1 MGAVPSVAPNPQLLT
16 LQTTSQQLKNE
27 ELSLV
32 RLLTGSN
39 HQSSSETEDMEP
51 SGAVWL
57 DDCCN
62 LWIGNEVGQ
71 VGDVPNDGEGVL
83 GVDPVHHLLLLL
95 NIAREE
101 QARHTA
107 GSQTT
112 PVWFLWQLTQGLLSS
127 PVFTSKGCRRRRQP
141 CRGQCR
147 CSQVPRPSCE
157 VGEPE

>member
-1 MGAVPSVAPNPQLLT
+1 MGSTISCSKPPTSDS
-16 LQTTSQQLKNE
+16 QTTSQQLKNE

-62 LWIGNEVGQ
+62 LWVGNEVGQ

-83 GVDPVHHLLLLL
+83 GVDPVQYLLLLL
-95 NIAREE
+95 NIARDE
-101 QARHTA
+101 QARHTE
-107 GSQTT
+107 
-112 PVWFLWQLTQGLLSS
+112 
-127 PVFTSKGCRRRRQP
+127 
-141 CRGQCR
+141 
-147 CSQVPRPSCE
+147 CSQVMHQFLRGAYCL
-157 VGEPE
+157 VPELFPLDLL